1 MHPYFA
7 QELARERQREQ
18 LGRQQFR
25 HRKRKTERKRSA
37 KAKRAPKASLMA
49 RARHSLGRALVAL
62 GTRLLGGAP
71 AGAELFT
78 TRR

>member
-7 QELARERQREQ
+7 QELARERRAEQ
-18 LGRQQFR
+18 LGTPQFR
-25 HRKRKTERKRSA
+25 PT
-37 KAKRAPKASLMA
+37 KRATAAAPAARASPTT

-62 GTRLLGGAP
+62 GTRLLGGGPAP
-71 AGAELFT
+71 LEPFL

>member
-7 QELARERQREQ
+7 QELARERREELRGAQ
-18 LGRQQFR
+18 HFRQS
-25 HRKRKTERKRSA
+25 KRSPGA
-37 KAKRAPKASLMA
+37 AHARKATPPA
-49 RARHSLGRALVAL
+49 RARHAVGRTLVAL

-71 AGAELFT
+71 APVELFT

>member
-7 QELARERQREQ
+7 QELARERRTDL
-18 LGRQQFR
+18 LGQQQFR
-25 HRKRKTERKRSA
+25 HRHRKRSVA
-37 KAKRAPKASLMA
+37 AGHAHKATPFA

-62 GTRLLGGAP
+62 GTRLLGGTPP
-71 AGAELFT
+71 ATIELFT

>member
-7 QELARERQREQ
+7 QELARERRAE
-18 LGRQQFR
+18 LLAAQQFR
-25 HRKRKTERKRSA
+25 HRKRSTTA
-37 KAKRAPKASLMA
+37 ANAHWASPTA

-62 GTRLLGGAP
+62 GTRLLGSGPAP
-71 AGAELFT
+71 VELFT

>member
-7 QELARERQREQ
+7 QELARERQT
-18 LGRQQFR
+18 GTAR
-25 HRKRKTERKRSA
+25 HGNSSDTERNQS
-37 KAKRAPKASLMA
+37 KAAPAPKASLTA

-62 GTRLLGGAP
+62 GTRLLGGGP
-71 AGAELFT
+71 VGAELFT

>member
-7 QELARERQREQ
+7 QELARERQREL

-25 HRKRKTERKRSA
+25 HRKRSV
-37 KAKRAPKASLMA
+37 KAARAPKDSLMA
-49 RARHSLGRALVAL
+49 RARHSLGRVLVAL
-62 GTRLLGGAP
+62 GTRLLGGGP
-71 AGAELFT
+71 VGAELST